1 MKEVEIQ
8 THGADAGGRRRVLWA
23 QDLRARWGV
32 SLATIWRW
40 RRAGLMPQPD
50 FMDSGWLLSTIESF
64 ESAGGIPDTPAAG
77 LDHPHPRR
85 PGPARHK

>member
-8 THGADAGGRRRVLWA
+8 TRSSGGGGRRVLWA

-40 RRAGLMPQPD
+40 RRAGLMPEPD
-50 FMDSGWLLSTIESF
+50 FMNTGWLLATVENF
-64 ESAGGIPDTPAAG
+64 ESAGGIPDAPT
-77 LDHPHPRR
+77 LDHPHRR
-85 PGPARHK
+85 TGPARHK